1 MRRLVWWTALL
12 VLLLGGCQA
21 LGEAPAPKGTIRI
34 GTGNAGGVYAVYGT
48 GLAHAI
54 RTTMPGTTAEVILTD
69 GSVENI
75 ELVAAGKAE
84 VGFTLADVAADAV
97 AGRPP
102 FREPRPIVALANL
115 YENYVQLVARAD
127 GPVRTVRD
135 LAGRRVS
142 IGAQASGTA
151 VVAERILALSGVGD
165 AAVRRHMDIQASAQ
179 ALAAG
184 DIDAFF
190 WSGGL
195 PSGAIAEL
203 SRRVDVRL
211 IDLQEVARP
220 LMRTYGDLYR
230 ETTVPAS
237 VYGLSSAVTTVS
249 VPNYLVVSRDMPQ
262 DTAYW
267 ITKVLFE
274 RQPDLAR
281 AHPEGHRLG
290 QWAAIRT
297 HPLDLHPGA
306 VRWYRENHY

>member
-1 MRRLVWWTALL
+1 MRRLVWMALVVL
-12 VLLLGGCQA
+12 VVAGCHN
-21 LGEAPAPKGTIRI
+21 LGEVPAPTGVIRI
-34 GTGNAGGVYAVYGT
+34 GTGNAGGVYAAYGA
-48 GLAHAI
+48 GLAEAI
-54 RTTMPGTTAEVILTD
+54 RAALPGVQAEAVLTD

-75 ELVAAGKAE
+75 ELVADGKAD

-97 AGRPP
+97 AGHPP
-102 FREPRPIVALANL
+102 FTAERPIVALANL
-115 YENYVQLVARAD
+115 YENYVQLVVRDD

-142 IGAQASGTA
+142 IGSRASGTA

-165 AAVRRHMDIQASAQ
+165 EVTRRHMDIRESAR

-184 DIDAFF
+184 EIDAFF

-195 PSGAIAEL
+195 PSAAVAEL
-203 SRRVDVRL
+203 SRRVNVRL

-220 LMRTYGDLYR
+220 LVRTYGDLYR

-237 VYGLSSAVTTVS
+237 VYGLASAVTTVS
-249 VPNYLVVSRDMPQ
+249 VPNYLVVSKTTPP

-267 ITKVLFE
+267 LTKVLFE

-297 HPLDLHPGA
+297 YPLDLHPGA